1 MNEAKHNELN
11 IPSGYHLYPDVK
23 PPKYKAISPVWD
35 WQDDF
40 HVHFREILWMG
51 EGEKHDP
58 QLIAWEEVSF
68 DNRPISETHEI

>member
-1 MNEAKHNELN
+1 
-11 IPSGYHLYPDVK
+11 VK
-23 PPKYKAISPVWD
+23 PPRYKAISPVWN

-68 DNRPISETHEI
+68 DNSEH